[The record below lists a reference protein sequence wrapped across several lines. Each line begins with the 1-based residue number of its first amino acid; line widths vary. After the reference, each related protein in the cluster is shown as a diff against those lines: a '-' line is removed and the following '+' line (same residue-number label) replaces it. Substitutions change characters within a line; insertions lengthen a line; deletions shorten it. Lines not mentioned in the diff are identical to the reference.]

1 MLQTRHQQ
9 WRGGV
14 DTSIGAAGGEAEHE
28 LRFTSNVPA
37 TISKTNKLI
46 CASYFDDD
54 AEALSR
60 FFGMVLCCYVVCHMQ
75 TAHVSYRSG
84 VTMLSPSQWS
94 LVVMQAL
101 GAVGVFVVVGL
112 ETPEEEDPSM
122 VL

>member
-1 MLQTRHQQ
+1 MGPAELLRLPLDAADNAADAPPAMA
-9 WRGGV
+9 GGV

-60 FFGMVLCCYVVCHMQ
+60 FFGMVLC
-75 TAHVSYRSG
+75 
-84 VTMLSPSQWS
+84 
-94 LVVMQAL
+94 
-101 GAVGVFVVVGL
+101 
-112 ETPEEEDPSM
+112 
-122 VL
+122 